1 LTRWKRAPVSQFDI
15 FTQTAK
21 RTLSINQSIQ
31 MYGKV
36 IARLEQEGHA
46 VASVESEVKA
56 ETRFVET
63 A

>member
-1 LTRWKRAPVSQFDI
+1 MEKGARISVRYFYSNSQEDV
-15 FTQTAK
+15 
-21 RTLSINQSIQ
+21 INQSIQ

>member
-1 LTRWKRAPVSQFDI
+1 MAKGARISVPYLNSQED
-15 FTQTAK
+15 A
-21 RTLSINQSIQ
+21 LSINQSIQ

-36 IARLEQEGHA
+36 GRRLEQKGHA

-56 ETRFVET
+56 ETRFAEP